1 MHIIIFYSCMYNC
14 MYNSCMYNL
23 SSLIHGPCFDSVSFQ
38 GHHLGA
44 EKVFHFKVLVSF
56 QGVAFQGPGVYS
68 INML

>member
-1 MHIIIFYSCMYNC
+1 

-23 SSLIHGPCFDSVSFQ
+23 SSLIHGQKIHGPCFDSVSFQ

-56 QGVAFQGPGVYS
+56 QGVAFRRAGLYKNTP
-68 INML
+68 